1 MNQKQSDGIR
11 LESSSNEKQRDNNLP
26 IIINENTTKF
36 LNSSKNS
43 DIIQCALE
51 YNNYLINY
59 INNNKHKM
67 TIAALEKFTDKL
79 YDNFSL
85 LTNHCDNFR
94 KKYKLCKEGENSTH
108 KNQSNEM
115 KNKENI
121 TKMETRRSALR
132 SNTVSGIDVS
142 NTNKGIVLTI
152 DKSKLNL

>member
-1 MNQKQSDGIR
+1 MNKKQSDGIR
-11 LESSSNEKQRDNNLP
+11 LESSSNEKQRDNNLS
-26 IIINENTTKF
+26 IIINENTNKF

-67 TIAALEKFTDKL
+67 TIAAFEKFTDKL
-79 YDNFSL
+79 YDNLSL
-85 LTNHCDNFR
+85 LANHCDNFR

>member
-1 MNQKQSDGIR
+1 MAAAW
-11 LESSSNEKQRDNNLP
+11 
-26 IIINENTTKF
+26 EN
-36 LNSSKNS
+36 
-43 DIIQCALE
+43 I
-51 YNNYLINY
+51 
-59 INNNKHKM
+59 NNKHKM
-67 TIAALEKFTDKL
+67 TIAAFEKFTDKL
-79 YDNFSL
+79 YDNLSL

-152 DKSKLNL
+152 DKSASLGLNNYERKRSRKLQSEVVQ

>member
-1 MNQKQSDGIR
+1 
-11 LESSSNEKQRDNNLP
+11 
-26 IIINENTTKF
+26 
-36 LNSSKNS
+36 
-43 DIIQCALE
+43 
-51 YNNYLINY
+51 
-59 INNNKHKM
+59 M
-67 TIAALEKFTDKL
+67 TIAAFEKFTDKL
-79 YDNFSL
+79 YDNLSL

>member
-11 LESSSNEKQRDNNLP
+11 LESSSNEKQRDNNLS
-26 IIINENTTKF
+26 IIINENTNKF

-67 TIAALEKFTDKL
+67 TIAAFEKFTDKL
-79 YDNFSL
+79 HDNLSL

-142 NTNKGIVLTI
+142 HTNKGIVLTI

>member
-1 MNQKQSDGIR
+1 MNHKQSNAIPF
-11 LESSSNEKQRDNNLP
+11 ESPSPENTSDNNLS
-26 IIINENTTKF
+26 IIINENTNKF

-67 TIAALEKFTDKL
+67 TIAAFEKFTDKL
-79 YDNFSL
+79 YDNLFL